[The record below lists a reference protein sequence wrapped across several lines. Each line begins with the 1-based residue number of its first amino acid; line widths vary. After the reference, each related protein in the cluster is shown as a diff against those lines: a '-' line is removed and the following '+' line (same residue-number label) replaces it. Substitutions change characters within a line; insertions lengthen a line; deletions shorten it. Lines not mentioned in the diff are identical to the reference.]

1 MQINRLFEII
11 YLLMERKSMT
21 AKELAAH
28 FEVSVRT
35 IYRDIDTLGVAGIPI
50 YTVKGKGGGIRLMEN
65 FVLNRSV
72 LSDKE
77 QEEILSAI
85 QGVSALG
92 GLEGKDT
99 ARKLTSFF
107 GSRNP
112 DWIAVDFQDW
122 GNSGQNKFTELK
134 QAILQGLVV
143 SFQYYNSSGEGT
155 VRSVEPK
162 QLVFKDKNWYLSA
175 WCRKKEG
182 MRFFKLT
189 RMKGLKVE
197 DEHFDRT
204 MPVYEGMQ
212 RRTQQK
218 AEENKPPI
226 IPVVDMKLKIAAA
239 SAYRVY
245 EEFEEPEIKKHKDGS
260 FTITVSYPENEW
272 IYGMLLSYGQ
282 DLEVLKPG
290 RVRREM
296 KNRIKKMAKLYS

>member
-35 IYRDIDTLGVAGIPI
+35 IYRDIDTLGEAGIPI

-72 LSDKE
+72 LSGKE

-99 ARKLTSFF
+99 ARKLSSFF
-107 GSRNP
+107 GSSNP

-122 GNSGQNKFTELK
+122 GNSGQNKFSDLK
-134 QAILQGLVV
+134 RAILQSLVV
-143 SFQYYNSSGEGT
+143 TFQYYNSNGEGA

-189 RMKGLKVE
+189 RIKDLKVE

-204 MPVYEGMQ
+204 MPAYEGMQ
-212 RRTQQK
+212 SRPQQCS
-218 AEENKPPI
+218 EGSEQFV
-226 IPVVDMKLKIAAA
+226 IPTVELKLKIAAS

-245 EEFEEPEIKKHKDGS
+245 EEFEESEIKKHKDGS
-260 FTITVSYPENEW
+260 FTVTVTYPENEW

-282 DLEVLKPG
+282 ELEVLKPG
-290 RVRREM
+290 RVRREI
-296 KNRIKKMAKLYS
+296 KSRIKKMAKLYS